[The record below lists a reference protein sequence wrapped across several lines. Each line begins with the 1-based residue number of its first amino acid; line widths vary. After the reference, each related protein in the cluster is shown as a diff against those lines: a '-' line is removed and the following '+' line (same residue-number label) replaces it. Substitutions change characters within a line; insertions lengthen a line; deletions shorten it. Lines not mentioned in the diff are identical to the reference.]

1 MHEVKQYAKDSEP
14 KKNSSSA
21 NRAQLYKKNKNSF
34 EAAGSR
40 ERQSSAKRA
49 QQILN
54 QQAQSLQNP
63 NIISQHNN
71 DS

>member
-54 QQAQSLQNP
+54 
-63 NIISQHNN
+63 
-71 DS
+71 